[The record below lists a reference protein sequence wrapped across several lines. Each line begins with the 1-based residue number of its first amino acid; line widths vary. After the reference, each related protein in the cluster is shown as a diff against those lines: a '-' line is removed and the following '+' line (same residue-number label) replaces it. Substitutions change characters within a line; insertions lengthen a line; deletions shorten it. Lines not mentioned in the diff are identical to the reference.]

1 MKTGGFKLA
10 QEIFAVSTPQS
21 HRYYCSKT
29 DGLLCLPS
37 PEQEQQVHG
46 HRQMNFLLSRGGRG
60 HQGGWGEADLR
71 SRDELSLLKWVK
83 CLITGTHFVAVYLF
97 HFPNAP
103 VGF

>member
-1 MKTGGFKLA
+1 M
-10 QEIFAVSTPQS
+10 
-21 HRYYCSKT
+21 
-29 DGLLCLPS
+29 
-37 PEQEQQVHG
+37 HG

-103 VGF
+103 VGFETHKSCSRVENYTHCESTWLP